1 MTRLTRMEVNCET
14 GISSVIELTDEEIT
28 LWEAEAEKNKIEQA
42 KQEAEALAKADA
54 KLAAQTKLQALGL
67 TLEEIAALG

>member
-1 MTRLTRMEVNCET
+1 MEVNCET